1 MNGGDEFGANSVGVA
16 MGCASTIGCRESGAV
31 CSTVPLWPSLIPL
44 CESSITGL
52 RVLLLVAAKLAGTA
66 KTEVSEVAAV
76 MTRMDLSRRTGNMG
90 RPVEF

>member
-1 MNGGDEFGANSVGVA
+1 M
-16 MGCASTIGCRESGAV
+16 
-31 CSTVPLWPSLIPL
+31 IPL